1 MYLKASD
8 TERYFGEK
16 IFAKELNVSINNWL
30 SYCLTM
36 LTVCAID
43 IFAFEITWRGYWLVM
58 LHTGKALQRDPG
70 SPALSICHR
79 NTLQRNHIPVHWWN
93 RDTNIWGIQSHR
105 KSSYSDKIPDAQRN
119 VAYYKDIIRTTAHN
133 QSIYYPIKLFCQW
146 ENNCYMFCDMQ
157 QKYNGLR

>member
-8 TERYFGEK
+8 TERLYVGEK
-16 IFAKELNVSINNWL
+16 IFAKKLNVSINNWL

-79 NTLQRNHIPVHWWN
+79 NTLQRNHIPG
-93 RDTNIWGIQSHR
+93 TLME
-105 KSSYSDKIPDAQRN
+105 QRHEHL
-119 VAYYKDIIRTTAHN
+119 RHTAT
-133 QSIYYPIKLFCQW
+133 QKVKLQCQ
-146 ENNCYMFCDMQ
+146 NS
-157 QKYNGLR
+157 